1 MNKELIGNN
10 LRFLR
15 KTTNLT
21 VIDFAD
27 KMNTSDSSIKYHEKG
42 NVSVDVL
49 IRYKKE
55 FNVSLDDLC
64 FKNLCKFGIEN

>member
-1 MNKELIGNN
+1 MDRELIGKN

-15 KTTNLT
+15 KTSKMKM
-21 VIDFAD
+21 IDFSE
-27 KMNTSDSSIKYHEKG
+27 KMNSSISTIQYYERG
-42 NVSVDVL
+42 NVSVESL

-64 FKNLCKFGIEN
+64 FKNLSKFGIEN